1 MSLSGTPATAVR
13 QVTHARGRS
22 RMVWL
27 DTRRWLVSSQCAIG
41 PAVASLIEAI
51 GAKDPYTRWHSRRVS
66 RYARAIAR
74 KIGLS
79 PKEQTEISLAGELHD
94 VGKIGVPDD
103 LLSKAGSL
111 TAEERCRFFN
121 HTVIGEQI
129 LAPLLGDRREV
140 LAAVRWHHERV
151 DGTGYPDGLQG
162 QGIPLIARILAVADA
177 FDAMTSARPYR
188 RALPWCVALAE
199 LGRGVGSQFDR
210 QCVGAFLGVLGAAST
225 EVAARVRRLGVRP
238 APSTTSTESAL
249 PMRPVRFQRLSR
261 LGVAPNA
268 FGSGSRPLPTRSL
281 SLT

>member
-1 MSLSGTPATAVR
+1 MRGIWPDSGQGDGKLERVME
-13 QVTHARGRS
+13 S
-22 RMVWL
+22 
-27 DTRRWLVSSQCAIG
+27 
-41 PAVASLIEAI
+41 AVASLIEAVQ
-51 GAKDPYTRWHSRRVS
+51 AKDPYTRSHSQRVS
-66 RYARAIAR
+66 RYALAIAR
-74 KIGLS
+74 RLGWS
-79 PKEQTEISLAGELHD
+79 VRDQSEIALAGKLHD

-103 LLSKAGSL
+103 LLHKAGSL

-151 DGTGYPDGLQG
+151 DGTGYPDGLRG
-162 QGIPLIARILAVADA
+162 QDIPLIARILAVADA

-199 LGRGVGSQFDR
+199 LRRGVGSQFDR
-210 QCVGAFLGVLGAAST
+210 QCVGAFLGVLGDAST

-249 PMRPVRFQRLSR
+249 T
-261 LGVAPNA
+261 NA